1 MSILADY
8 LRGCVL
14 APERA
19 LSIGRRENA
28 AHFGGMAI
36 ACYVSEDEECAGL
49 AARAA
54 WREASLAKGQQRS
67 VWDGDVW
74 RGVWNE

>member
-1 MSILADY
+1 MSLLADY

-19 LSIGRRENA
+19 LSLERRENA

-49 AARAA
+49 AARCA

-67 VWDGDVW
+67 VWSESGWKGAWV
-74 RGVWNE
+74 E